1 MIPQYCIRIR
11 NIKVFL
17 STHCCYTTWERP
29 LPLGCG
35 STAWWKHRC
44 IRSFLSNT
52 FSPLWNLA
60 AYHSG
65 WISISFILSSVSSLR
80 WSRPPGKVHLYVYY
94 AFLTHT
100 DSFFLACSY
109 VMLFTLDVCWY
120 ENQGSLRQSRAYRQV
135 CGRLTAKA
143 TGKSAVYIRTS
154 TFA

>member
-80 WSRPPGKVHLYVYY
+80 WSRPPGKAHLYVYY

-100 DSFFLACSY
+100 YSFFWHVHIWCYLLLMFADTKTRDPY
-109 VMLFTLDVCWY
+109 VKVGHIDKFVGDWRPKL
-120 ENQGSLRQSRAYRQV
+120 QGKVRS
-135 CGRLTAKA
+135 
-143 TGKSAVYIRTS
+143 I
-154 TFA
+154 